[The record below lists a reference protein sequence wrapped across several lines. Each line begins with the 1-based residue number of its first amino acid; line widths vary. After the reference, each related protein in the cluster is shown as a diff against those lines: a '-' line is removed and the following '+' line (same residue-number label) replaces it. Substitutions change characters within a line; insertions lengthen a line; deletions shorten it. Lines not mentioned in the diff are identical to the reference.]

1 MGPLTLEEV
10 RDPSRSP
17 CTPSWFH
24 GPQEMQVR
32 SYSWE
37 QPVLT
42 ASLTECPDHSVP
54 SRDPAIYTH
63 QLCQAVAPLLA
74 SSRLLVWVFLIP
86 SPSVV
91 PLSHGI
97 SWSTSPTIPSR
108 RKRKPHEEC
117 WWPWCLYPFPFPLK
131 SANTASVTTV
141 CWLLGCLQGGVHPA
155 LVPCLYIPDLL
166 ILICLSSLLCC
177 LSWSFDFLQAFW
189 RAWDECRHGLTP
201 EQNFHLAWNKFRQ
214 LAPTIC
220 NNLCLHQ
227 IVFSPYAL
235 FFSSF
240 INRLNSRSP
249 RTKPP
254 QASLETSHKCGQW
267 PFTLLF

>member
-1 MGPLTLEEV
+1 MLWKCLLLLELLSLFSCLYNFP
-10 RDPSRSP
+10 RHILWDLLH
-17 CTPSWFH
+17 WKKL
-24 GPQEMQVR
+24 GI
-32 SYSWE
+32 
-37 QPVLT
+37 PVGHL
-42 ASLTECPDHSVP
+42 V
-54 SRDPAIYTH
+54 
-63 QLCQAVAPLLA
+63 LLA
-74 SSRLLVWVFLIP
+74 DSMAHRKCKSGATPGSSLCWQQDLQNALTILCHPGTQPSTHINCAKLWPLSWHLPDFLFGGFLIP

-141 CWLLGCLQGGVHPA
+141 CWLPGCLQGGVHPA

-166 ILICLSSLLCC
+166 ILIYLSSLLCC

-201 EQNFHLAWNKFRQ
+201 KQNSHLAWNKLRQ

-220 NNLCLHQ
+220 NNFVPSPNCLLT
-227 IVFSPYAL
+227 ICPL
-235 FFSSF
+235 FQF
-240 INRLNSRSP
+240 IY
-249 RTKPP
+249 K
-254 QASLETSHKCGQW
+254 
-267 PFTLLF
+267 